1 MRALLRIALLK
12 YIHQQ
17 LEEKGDLQAIVLLK
31 YSLYS
36 MSVNIHGL
44 HNDFA
49 PSITSRGNRFYGREN
64 WTASASAFWVWI
76 VKILWLYLVLEKSS
90 LRCCFRT
97 VILLRWRFGLRPT
110 LSPMQCPGASSY
122 SCFWWR
128 QKCIKNQSQHSL
140 LHWCEW

>member
-49 PSITSRGNRFYGREN
+49 PSITSRD
-64 WTASASAFWVWI
+64 
-76 VKILWLYLVLEKSS
+76 
-90 LRCCFRT
+90 T
-97 VILLRWRFGLRPT
+97 VT
-110 LSPMQCPGASSY
+110 LSSVREEQLEVLFQNCHTLEMEIWVTTNIEPNAMSWSK
-122 SCFWWR
+122 F
-128 QKCIKNQSQHSL
+128 L
-140 LHWCEW
+140 